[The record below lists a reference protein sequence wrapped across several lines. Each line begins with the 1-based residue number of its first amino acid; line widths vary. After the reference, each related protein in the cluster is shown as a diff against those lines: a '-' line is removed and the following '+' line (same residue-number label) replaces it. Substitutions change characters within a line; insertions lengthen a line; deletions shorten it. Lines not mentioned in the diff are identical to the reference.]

1 MPVSSNRASSVAPA
15 RRSRSA
21 SRSRTGSAP
30 TASSNRASSVAP
42 ARRSSNASGSRT
54 LPASPN
60 RARSARS
67 APVAARRTKTAAV
80 ATKAESVQVGMG
92 STPFI
97 VIVCLVVC
105 FSLLGLTMVLSAS
118 SVTSLTTTGSP
129 WGVFTSQAVW
139 LGLGAAVC
147 LAATF
152 FDYHLLRRITVPAL
166 IVSIALLGLVLLPG
180 LGVSVNG
187 AQRWLR
193 LGPIQFQPSEL
204 AKLALVLFAADNL
217 ARSDSVDVRRS
228 LKPIMAVL
236 VVYGGLILLQPNLGT
251 TIIIFAIGI
260 TALFAS
266 GVQLQIV
273 GSIGMFSAICAT
285 GLAYFASYRRE
296 RLLAFRDPWSDPLD
310 TTWQTLNSL
319 VSVANGGVTGVGIG
333 QSRGKFGFLPEAHN
347 DFVFAV
353 TAEEFGLVGASVV
366 VVGFVLF
373 GLVSLVVARRADRF
387 GALLVIGVTSW
398 ILVQAFINIGG
409 VLGVLPLTGVPLPFM
424 SAGGTSLITTLA
436 GVGIVLNVARS
447 HR

>member
-1 MPVSSNRASSVAPA
+1 MSASSSRTRSSTPAVSSTRTRSGAPNRQRKRPA
-15 RRSRSA
+15 G
-21 SRSRTGSAP
+21 SRTGAGSSSRAGSA
-30 TASSNRASSVAP
+30 AP
-42 ARRSSNASGSRT
+42 AT
-54 LPASPN
+54 
-60 RARSARS
+60 
-67 APVAARRTKTAAV
+67 ARRTKTAA
-80 ATKAESVQVGMG
+80 ATKKSAPVHVGMG

-118 SVTSLTTTGSP
+118 SVTSLTSTGSP

-139 LGLGAAVC
+139 LGLGAVVC
-147 LAATF
+147 LVATF
-152 FDYHLLRRITVPAL
+152 FDYRLLQRITVPAL
-166 IVSIALLGLVLLPG
+166 ITSFVLLGLVLIPG
-180 LGVSVNG
+180 LGVEVNG
-187 AQRWLR
+187 ATRWLR
-193 LGPIQFQPSEL
+193 LGPLQFQPSEV

-217 ARSDSVDVRRS
+217 ARSNSVDTQRS

-236 VVYGGLILLQPNLGT
+236 GLYGGLILLQPNLGT
-251 TIIIFAIGI
+251 TIIVFAIGI

-266 GVQLQIV
+266 GVRLQV
-273 GSIGMFSAICAT
+273 VASIGMFSAIVAS
-285 GLAYFASYRRE
+285 GLAYFATYRRQ

-366 VVGFVLF
+366 VVGYVLF
-373 GLVSLVVARRADRF
+373 GLVCLVVARRADRF
-387 GALLVIGVTSW
+387 GALLVMGVASW

-424 SAGGTSLITTLA
+424 SAGGTSIVTTLA

-447 HR
+447 NR